1 MKSGLTSCS
10 GPSQYTAWG
19 RPRAASNHWFS
30 LQPWPCR
37 PPDGFSSAYRPKAS
51 GAGWGLLGL
60 EETRVQQWDGG
71 PQGRGRLRAGRG
83 AASLRGGGSQ
93 PEGTRLQQ
101 PDGGPE
107 GRGRLRAGR
116 GAACTLTLPGRVQE
130 GFLATL
136 CPGLFRAPVKAV
148 GPSSEPWG
156 KCSISGSVVKCFIW
170 KPEPDDGTSGMKM

>member
-1 MKSGLTSCS
+1 MKSGLTSWS
-10 GPSQYTAWG
+10 GPSQCTAWG

-83 AASLRGGGSQ
+83 SASLRVCSHHLHPHTAGQGPRGVLGHLVSRSVQGSCESCGSLLRTMGKMLHFGQ
-93 PEGTRLQQ
+93 CCKVFHLETR
-101 PDGGPE
+101 
-107 GRGRLRAGR
+107 A
-116 GAACTLTLPGRVQE
+116 
-130 GFLATL
+130 
-136 CPGLFRAPVKAV
+136 
-148 GPSSEPWG
+148 
-156 KCSISGSVVKCFIW
+156 
-170 KPEPDDGTSGMKM
+170 

>member
-116 GAACTLTLPGRVQE
+116 GAASLRVCSHHLHPHTAGQGPRGVLGHLVSRSVQGSCE
-130 GFLATL
+130 SCGSLLRTMGKMLHFGQCCKVFHLET
-136 CPGLFRAPVKAV
+136 RA
-148 GPSSEPWG
+148 
-156 KCSISGSVVKCFIW
+156 
-170 KPEPDDGTSGMKM
+170 